1 MRTVKKRWKALAL
14 SALVAAGLG
23 CSADAQAA
31 ASKKNVMCVKTNT
44 GNYFALARVSMMVV
58 ADGASTFEI
67 VLKDGEGEANVQ
79 SVSFEKHEEMIDLS
93 LYQGNNPYG
102 DRQIDLMKPVFIITS
117 SGKYYKM
124 SQMPEMTVEEG
135 TNKIDLKV
143 GSTTE
148 KGLSAVYFFRGPE
161 EAITGIEAPVMGA
174 PAQEKLQLMTPIR
187 EQMTISGCGDALRA
201 QVYSLDGKMLAE
213 ASVSNG
219 VTTIQVGHLPAGAY
233 VVRVGHKALKFT
245 KK

>member
-1 MRTVKKRWKALAL
+1 MRTVKQRWKALAL
-14 SALVAAGLG
+14 AALVAAGLANP
-23 CSADAQAA
+23 ADVLAA
-31 ASKKNVMCVKTNT
+31 ASMKNVMCVKTNT
-44 GNYFALARVSMMVV
+44 GNYYALARVSMLVV
-58 ADGASTFEI
+58 PDGGSTFEI
-67 VLKDGEGEANVQ
+67 VVKDGEGEANVQ

-102 DRQIDLMKPVFIITS
+102 DKQIDFMKPVFIITS
-117 SGKYYKM
+117 TGKYYKM
-124 SQMPEMTVEEG
+124 SQLPEMTVEEG

-148 KGLSAVYFFRGPE
+148 TGISAIYFYRGPE
-161 EAITGIEAPVMGA
+161 EGVTAVDAPTGG
-174 PAQEKLQLMTPIR
+174 PAEEKLQLMTPIR
-187 EQMTISGCGDALRA
+187 EQMTISGCGDAVRA

-213 ASVSNG
+213 APVSNG
-219 VTTIQVGHLPAGAY
+219 VTTIQVGHLPTGAY